1 MKEGESAYY
10 TTAVACFKRRKN
22 MNILTAEGL
31 SKSYGIK
38 MLFDQVSFSMDDSD
52 RVGLIGI
59 NGTGKSTFL
68 KVIAGVE
75 QADAGAMAVG
85 NRVIIE
91 YLPQNPAFDPEAT
104 VLEYIYSGTSP
115 IMEVLREYESALH
128 LINLGGSDKQLEQ
141 RFLDLTAKM
150 DALDAWQIESDAK
163 KVLTMLGVEYFDS
176 KLGTLSGG
184 QRKRVALA
192 GALIRPADLLILD
205 EPTNHIDT
213 DTVDWLE
220 SFLAKRRSA
229 LLMIT
234 HDRYFLDRVANR
246 IVELDQAKL
255 YNYNG
260 NYSTFLEQKEERL
273 KQEQSSEE
281 KRQNLYRRELAWIR
295 RGAKARTTKQKARI
309 DRFEELQAAKPES
322 RQGDVDIAL
331 SASRLGK
338 KVIELNNITKSFE
351 DRTVIRDF
359 SYIVQRDDRIGIV
372 GENGQGKS
380 TLLKMIAGWIT
391 PDSGTIDIGPT
402 VKIGFFSQENELMDD
417 SLRVIEYIKEAAENV
432 RTSDGSLISAAQMLE
447 RFLFPSRMQGTRIA
461 NLSGGEKRRLYLL
474 RILVEAPNV
483 LLLDEPT
490 NDLDIQTLTILE
502 DYLEDYPG
510 AVITVSHDRFFL
522 DRTAETIFAF
532 EGEGK
537 IVYHVGNYAEY
548 SEVRQKRLDAEQLQS
563 KQELKGNSATA
574 NSRETPAVGPER
586 NSNKPLKLT
595 FKEQKEFDEIDDRIA
610 ETEQQLAE
618 VIEGINQAG
627 SDYGTLQT
635 LTDKQQELE
644 AKLNEL
650 LERWTY
656 LNELVETIE
665 QNKCKG

>member
-1 MKEGESAYY
+1 
-10 TTAVACFKRRKN
+10 

-31 SKSYGIK
+31 SKSYGVK
-38 MLFDQVSFSMDDSD
+38 MLFDGVAFSMDETD

-59 NGTGKSTFL
+59 NGSGKSTLL
-68 KVIAGVE
+68 KVIAGIE
-75 QADAGAMAVG
+75 PPDAGNIAVG
-85 NRVIIE
+85 NRISIE
-91 YLPQNPAFDPEAT
+91 YLPQNPAFDGEAT
-104 VLEYIYSGTSP
+104 VLEQIFSGDSP
-115 IMEVLREYESALH
+115 IMEVLREYESALQ
-128 LINLGGSDKQLEQ
+128 LINLGLVDKALEQ
-141 RFLDLTAKM
+141 RFMELTTKM
-150 DALDAWQIESDAK
+150 DTLDAWQVESDAK
-163 KVLTMLGVEYFDS
+163 KILSMLGIDDTEA
-176 KLGTLSGG
+176 KMETLSGG

-246 IVELDQAKL
+246 IVELDNAKL
-255 YNYNG
+255 YNYSG
-260 NYSTFLEQKEERL
+260 NYSTFLEQKAERL
-273 KQEQSSEE
+273 KLEAATED

-309 DRFEELQAAKPES
+309 DRFEDLQAAKPES
-322 RQGDVDIAL
+322 RGGDVDIAL

-338 KVIELNNITKSFE
+338 KVIELDHVNKTFGN
-351 DRTVIRDF
+351 RTVIRDF

-380 TLLKMIAGWIT
+380 TLLKMIANWIT

-402 VKIGFFSQENELMDD
+402 VRIGFFSQENEQMND

-432 RTSDGSLISAAQMLE
+432 RTSDGSVISASQMLE
-447 RFLFPSRMQGTRIA
+447 RFLFPSGMQGTRISS
-461 NLSGGEKRRLYLL
+461 LSGGEKRRLYLL

-490 NDLDIQTLTILE
+490 NDLDIQTLTVLE

-532 EGEGK
+532 EGDGQ

-548 SEVRQKRLDAEQLQS
+548 SDVRKKRLAESQALGKSEKREHHNNAGTAATQS
-563 KQELKGNSATA
+563 TSQSVTHSVNNTASAGDR
-574 NSRETPAVGPER
+574 SPGR
-586 NSNKPLKLT
+586 PLKLT
-595 FKEQKEFDEIDDRIA
+595 FKEQKEFDEIDDHISA
-610 ETEQQLAE
+610 TEQQLAE
-618 VIEGINQAG
+618 ANEGIGNAG
-627 SDYGTLQT
+627 SDYGLLQE
-635 LTDKQQELE
+635 LTAKQQELE
-644 AKLNEL
+644 AKLSEL
-650 LERWTY
+650 MERWTY
-656 LNELVETIE
+656 LNELVEAIE
-665 QNKCKG
+665 QSKGRI

>member
-1 MKEGESAYY
+1 
-10 TTAVACFKRRKN
+10 

-31 SKSYGIK
+31 SKSYGVK
-38 MLFDQVSFSMDDSD
+38 MLFDDVSFSMDESD

-59 NGTGKSTFL
+59 NGSGKSTFL
-68 KVIAGVE
+68 KVIAGLE
-75 QADAGAMAVG
+75 PTDSGSIAIG
-85 NRVIIE
+85 NRIVVE
-91 YLPQNPAFDPEAT
+91 YLPQNPAFEPNAT

-115 IMEVLREYESALH
+115 VMKVLKEYETALAI
-128 LINLGGSDKQLEQ
+128 LNLGGADKQLEQ
-141 RFLDLTAKM
+141 RFLELTAQM

-163 KVLTMLGVEYFDS
+163 KVLSMLGVDNFDA
-176 KLGTLSGG
+176 KLDTLSGG

-213 DTVDWLE
+213 ETVDWLE
-220 SFLAKRRSA
+220 SFLAKRKSA

-255 YNYNG
+255 YNYTG
-260 NYSTFLEQKEERL
+260 NYSTFLEQKAERL
-273 KQEQSSEE
+273 KSEQASEE

-309 DRFEELQAAKPES
+309 DRFEEIQAAKPDS
-322 RQGDVDIAL
+322 RPGDVDIAL

-338 KVIELNNITKSFE
+338 KVIELSHITKSFGE
-351 DRTVIRDF
+351 RTVIQDF

-391 PDSGTIDIGPT
+391 PDAGTVDVGTT
-402 VKIGFFSQENELMDD
+402 VKIGFFSQENEQMDD
-417 SLRVIEYIKEAAENV
+417 NLRVIEYIKEAAENV

-447 RFLFPSRMQGTRIA
+447 RFLFPSGMQGTRIA
-461 NLSGGEKRRLYLL
+461 KLSGGEKRRLYLL

-502 DYLEDYPG
+502 DYLEDYSG

-522 DRTAETIFAF
+522 DRTVETIFAF

-537 IVYHVGNYAEY
+537 VVYHVGNYAEY
-548 SEVRQKRLDAEQLQS
+548 SEVRQKRMAEAQAEVKS
-563 KQELKGNSATA
+563 EMKENKTTAGASEPNSVSGN
-574 NSRETPAVGPER
+574 ER
-586 NSNKPLKLT
+586 GSNRPLKLS
-595 FKEQKEFDEIDDRIA
+595 FKEQKEYETIDDRIS

-618 VIEGINQAG
+618 VNEGINQAG
-627 SDYGTLQT
+627 SDYGLLQS
-635 LTDKQQELE
+635 LTAKQQELE
-644 AKLNEL
+644 TQLNDL

-656 LNELVETIE
+656 LNELVEIIE
-665 QNKCKG
+665 QNKGKK